1 MIDTVKRA
9 VSDLPMV
16 LGLVLAIFLLWLG
29 AVISG
34 MSDDNDIEKAG
45 TLVAS
50 FGMLLI
56 TIVLFVGGLVRSDMD
71 MWVRVALIISAVLLV
86 AWVGFWPQ
94 EISLDWPLG

>member
-1 MIDTVKRA
+1 
-9 VSDLPMV
+9 MV

-29 AVISG
+29 AIISG

-45 TLVAS
+45 TLVSS

-71 MWVRVALIISAVLLV
+71 MWVRVALIISAVLLI

-94 EISLDWPLG
+94 ELSINFPTI

>member
-9 VSDLPMV
+9 VSDLPMA
-16 LGLVLAIFLLWLG
+16 LGLVLAIFLIWLG

-34 MSDDNDIEKAG
+34 WSDDNDIEKAG
-45 TLVAS
+45 TFVMS

-71 MWVRVALIISAVLLV
+71 MWVRVALIISAVLLI

-94 EISLDWPLG
+94 EISINWPTV